1 MRVALDA
8 TALALT
14 NGGLARYA
22 AELSRALADR
32 YPEGDFALLS
42 DQAFTMPEPHRR
54 NLRAAGR
61 PRNALE
67 RRWWLWGVQREM
79 SRERSELFHGTNF
92 AVPYLPLRPSVVTV
106 HDLSPWMNP
115 DWHYAADRARQRTPP
130 LLGLRIA
137 TMIITPTQAVR
148 AGVIERFHVA
158 ASCVVAV
165 PHGASDVFR
174 PAAAPAASLAASPV
188 TTPYFL
194 YVGTLEPRKNLDGLI
209 EAWREVRRQYSV
221 GLVLAGRRRA
231 DFHELPP
238 EPGLRLTGE
247 VSDTDLVQLY
257 SGALALVYPSHYE
270 GFGLPVL
277 EAMQCGTCVLISND
291 AALCEVAGEAGVNL
305 DGGQAWAEAMCAV
318 ASNPEWRHQRRAKS
332 LERAREFSWTRTA
345 QLTYDVY
352 EEALKRF

>member
-8 TALALT
+8 TPLALT
-14 NGGLARYA
+14 TGGLARYT

-32 YPEGDFALLS
+32 YPESDFVLLS
-42 DQAFTMPEPHRR
+42 DQAFTMPEPQTR
-54 NLRAAGR
+54 NLRAGGH

-67 RRWWLWGVQREM
+67 RRWWLWGVQRKM
-79 SRERSELFHGTNF
+79 RRERSELFHGTNF
-92 AVPYLPLRPSVVTV
+92 AVPYVPLRPGVVTV

-115 DWHYAADRARQRTPP
+115 DWHHAAHRVRQRTPP

-137 TMIITPTQAVR
+137 TMIITPTQSVR
-148 AGVIERFHVA
+148 AAVIERFRVP
-158 ASCVVAV
+158 ASSVVAV

-174 PAAAPAASLAASPV
+174 PAAPPVASPDAA
-188 TTPYFL
+188 PYFL

-209 EAWREVRRQYSV
+209 EAWREVRRRHSV
-221 GLVLAGRRRA
+221 DLVLAGRKRV
-231 DFHELPP
+231 DFNALPP
-238 EPGLRLTGE
+238 EPGLRVRGE
-247 VSDTDLVQLY
+247 VSDTDLAQLY

-277 EAMQCGTCVLISND
+277 EAMQCGACVLISKD
-291 AALCEVAGEAGVNL
+291 PALREVAGEAGVNL
-305 DGGQAWAEAMCAV
+305 DDGQAWAEAMCAV
-318 ASNPEWRHQRRAKS
+318 ASNAEWRSEWRAKS

-352 EEALKRF
+352 AEALKRF

>member
-8 TALALT
+8 TPLALT
-14 NGGLARYA
+14 TGGLTRYT

-32 YPEGDFALLS
+32 YPESDFVLIS
-42 DQAFTMPEPHRR
+42 DQAFAMPEPLGG
-54 NLRAAGR
+54 NLRAGGR

-67 RRWWLWGVQREM
+67 RRWWLWGVQREL
-79 SRERSELFHGTNF
+79 SRERCELFHGTNF

-115 DWHYAADRARQRTPP
+115 DWHYAADRVRERTPP
-130 LLGLRIA
+130 VLGLRIA

-148 AGVIERFHVA
+148 AAVIERFRVA
-158 ASCVVAV
+158 ASGVVAV

-174 PAAAPAASLAASPV
+174 PTASPAAV
-188 TTPYFL
+188 TAPYFL
-194 YVGTLEPRKNLDGLI
+194 YVGALEPRKNLDGLV
-209 EAWREVRRQYSV
+209 EAWREVRRRHGV
-221 GLVLAGRRRA
+221 DLVLAGRKRA
-231 DFHELPP
+231 DFNQWHA
-238 EPGLRLTGE
+238 EPGLRVTGE
-247 VSDTDLVQLY
+247 VSDTDLAQLY
-257 SGALALVYPSHYE
+257 SGALALVYPSYYE

-277 EAMQCGTCVLISND
+277 EAMQCGACVLISKD

-305 DGGQAWAEAMCAV
+305 NGSQAWAEAMCAV
-318 ASNPEWRHQRRAKS
+318 ATNPEWRHQRRTKS

-345 QLTYDVY
+345 QLTYEVY